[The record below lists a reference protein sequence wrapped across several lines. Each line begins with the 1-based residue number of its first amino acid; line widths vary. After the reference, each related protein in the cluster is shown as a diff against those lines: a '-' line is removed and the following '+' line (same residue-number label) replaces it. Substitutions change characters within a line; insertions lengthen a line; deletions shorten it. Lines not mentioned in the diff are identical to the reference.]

1 METVEWFTVI
11 IAALIIATAALGLV
25 RVILHLIAVQRTL
38 GNLLGGVEVVAEK
51 TSTVPTV
58 LPSVN
63 ESLRPVRE
71 FCDTI

>member
-1 METVEWFTVI
+1 METVAWFTVI
-11 IAALIIATAALGLV
+11 IAGLIIATAALGLI
-25 RVILHLIAVQRTL
+25 RVILHLVAVKRTL
-38 GNLLGGVEVVAEK
+38 DNLLAGVEVIAEK

-71 FCDTI
+71 FADTL

>member
-1 METVEWFTVI
+1 MDMVAWFTVV
-11 IAALIIATAALGLV
+11 IAGLIIATAALGLT
-25 RVILHLIAVQRTL
+25 RVILHLVAVKRTL
-38 GNLLGGVEVVAEK
+38 ENLLAGVEVIAEK

-71 FCDTI
+71 FCDTV

>member
-1 METVEWFTVI
+1 MEAMAIFTVVVAGVI
-11 IAALIIATAALGLV
+11 IAAAALGLI
-25 RVILHLIAVQRTL
+25 RVILHLVAVKRTL
-38 GNLLGGVEVVAEK
+38 DALLGGVEVIAEK

-71 FCDTI
+71 FTDTV

>member
-1 METVEWFTVI
+1 VK
-11 IAALIIATAALGLV
+11 
-25 RVILHLIAVQRTL
+25 RTL
-38 GNLLGGVEVVAEK
+38 EDLLGGVEVIADK

-71 FCDTI
+71 FADTI

>member
-1 METVEWFTVI
+1 MDTVAWFTVVIAGLI
-11 IAALIIATAALGLV
+11 IAAAALGLA
-25 RVILHLIAVQRTL
+25 RVILHLVAVKRSL
-38 GNLLGGVEVVAEK
+38 DNLLVGVDVIAEK

-71 FCDTI
+71 FCDTV

>member
-1 METVEWFTVI
+1 METVAWFTVI
-11 IAALIIATAALGLV
+11 IAGLIIATAALGLI
-25 RVILHLIAVQRTL
+25 RVILHLVAVKRTL
-38 GNLLGGVEVVAEK
+38 DNLIAGVEVVAEK

-71 FCDTI
+71 FADTL

>member
-1 METVEWFTVI
+1 METVAWFTVI
-11 IAALIIATAALGLV
+11 IAGLIIATAALGLV
-25 RVILHLIAVQRTL
+25 RVILHLVAVKRTL
-38 GNLLGGVEVVAEK
+38 GNLLGGVEIVADK

-71 FCDTI
+71 FTDTV

>member
-1 METVEWFTVI
+1 MEAMAWFTVI
-11 IAALIIATAALGLV
+11 VAGVIIAAAALGLI
-25 RVILHLIAVQRTL
+25 RVILHLVAVKRTL
-38 GNLLGGVEVVAEK
+38 DALSGGVEIIAEK

-71 FCDTI
+71 FADSI

>member
-1 METVEWFTVI
+1 MEAMAWFTVI
-11 IAALIIATAALGLV
+11 VAGVIIAAAALGLI
-25 RVILHLIAVQRTL
+25 RVILHLVAIMRTL
-38 GNLLGGVEVVAEK
+38 DALAGGVDVIAEK

-71 FCDTI
+71 FTDTV

>member
-1 METVEWFTVI
+1 MESAAWFTVI
-11 IAALIIATAALGLV
+11 VAGVIIAIAALGLI
-25 RVILHLIAVQRTL
+25 RVILHLVAVKRTL
-38 GNLLGGVEVVAEK
+38 ENLLAGVEVVAEK

-71 FCDTI
+71 FCDTV